1 MNRIT
6 IPEIRLHPWFQH
18 KLPPYLRH
26 PPELMEKQ
34 ERVVDQQI
42 IDEVMHQPF
51 QRPIPRQTVEMA
63 SSLEATQLVG
73 EIPKLIKDIR
83 VVYELLLDHK
93 HTRLRVM
100 EVARAIREAASATP
114 PAFSPG
120 GSRSGTPGGHH
131 SVLSNHSYGSYDK
144 HATSGLKTAEEAAR
158 ALMMTTSGSSAQG
171 ASNSS
176 PYNTQLSSSVHS
188 GPVALGQSSPSQTIQ
203 MQSSIPGNI
212 GIIQQLSAGANSR
225 RARRWYLGIQ
235 SKKDPAHVM
244 SEVYRAL
251 SALNCEW
258 MQMSSYRIKC
268 RWRPNIPRSSPHVG
282 FIGRSG
288 RSGMNL
294 GMANETI
301 SETDVEMSMAEEN
314 GGVNESH
321 IKSANGSVSTRGKMT
336 VVTKMS
342 EENMGIPDLCVADYT
357 VKISLS
363 LYKVQQ
369 SIYLL
374 DFQKMTGDA
383 FSFMTLC
390 SNIITELKTLSAA
403 SKQQQALLAQQ
414 HAARQAE
421 LQRIQQQQEQ
431 QNAMNRN

>member
-1 MNRIT
+1 
-6 IPEIRLHPWFQH
+6 
-18 KLPPYLRH
+18 
-26 PPELMEKQ
+26 MEKQ

-42 IDEVMHQPF
+42 IDEVMRQPF
-51 QRPIPRQTVEMA
+51 RRPIPRQTVEMA
-63 SSLEATQLVG
+63 SSLEASQLVG

-144 HATSGLKTAEEAAR
+144 HAVSGLKTAEEAAR
-158 ALMMTTSGSSAQG
+158 ALMMNTGGSTAQ
-171 ASNSS
+171 APSNSS
-176 PYNTQLSSSVHS
+176 PYNSQLSSSAHP
-188 GPVALGQSSPSQTIQ
+188 GPSALGQSSPTQTIQ

-212 GIIQQLSAGANSR
+212 GIIQQLSAGSSSSR

-268 RWRPNIPRSSPHVG
+268 RWRPNMARNSPHSGG
-282 FIGRSG
+282 FFTSISG
-288 RSGMNL
+288 RSSMGSGMNSDIV
-294 GMANETI
+294 N
-301 SETDVEMSMAEEN
+301 ETDVEMSMAEDN
-314 GGVNESH
+314 GGVNASH
-321 IKSANGSVSTRGKMT
+321 SAIPDENVTTKGKMT
-336 VVTKMS
+336 VITANS
-342 EENMGIPDLCVADYT
+342 ETPVEIPDLSVADYA

-403 SKQQQALLAQQ
+403 SKQQQAMLAQQ

-421 LQRIQQQQEQ
+421 LQRIQQQQP
-431 QNAMNRN
+431 MK

>member
-1 MNRIT
+1 
-6 IPEIRLHPWFQH
+6 
-18 KLPPYLRH
+18 
-26 PPELMEKQ
+26 MEKQ
-34 ERVVDQQI
+34 ERVVDHQI
-42 IDEVMHQPF
+42 IDEVMRQPF
-51 QRPIPRQTVEMA
+51 RRPIPRQTVEMA

-73 EIPKLIKDIR
+73 EIPKVIKDIR

-93 HTRLRVM
+93 HTRLRIM
-100 EVARAIREAASATP
+100 EVAQAIREAASATP

-120 GSRSGTPGGHH
+120 GSRSGTPGGNH
-131 SVLSNHSYGSYDK
+131 SVMSNHSYGSYDK

-158 ALMMTTSGSSAQG
+158 ALMMNTGGFAAQ
-171 ASNSS
+171 ANSS
-176 PYNTQLSSSVHS
+176 PYNSQLNSS
-188 GPVALGQSSPSQTIQ
+188 GPTALGQSTPTQTIQ

-212 GIIQQLSAGANSR
+212 GIIQQLSAGSSSSR

-268 RWRPNIPRSSPHVG
+268 RWRPNMSRNLPHGSG
-282 FIGRSG
+282 FFSGHSG
-288 RSGMNL
+288 RSSIKGMGKDSDIVN
-294 GMANETI
+294 
-301 SETDVEMSMAEEN
+301 ETDVEMSMAEDSGLNASHPTYPGEN
-314 GGVNESH
+314 VT
-321 IKSANGSVSTRGKMT
+321 TRGKMT
-336 VVTKMS
+336 VISSNSKAQV
-342 EENMGIPDLCVADYT
+342 EIPDLSVADYT

-403 SKQQQALLAQQ
+403 SKQQQAMLAQQ
-414 HAARQAE
+414 HATQ
-421 LQRIQQQQEQ
+421 LQRIQQQQ
-431 QNAMNRN
+431 AMK